1 MVHAK
6 LQAVLYAAA
15 VLLLI
20 STAVA
25 IDAIALLRV
34 IVHAASARSSSPARH
49 TLVAL
54 SPEASRVLLS
64 QMIFSVSDSF
74 HVWRCN

>member
-6 LQAVLYAAA
+6 LQAVLCLYAAA

-20 STAVA
+20 STAVT

-34 IVHAASARSSSPARH
+34 IVHADKRKVQLPRSSYLSSA
-49 TLVAL
+49 VAG
-54 SPEASRVLLS
+54 
-64 QMIFSVSDSF
+64 SVQSSAVANDF
-74 HVWRCN
+74 